1 MHPLLILVLI
11 FDMLIAV
18 SSVLNLINMMRVNLL
33 MEERR
38 AEAITVQQVR
48 VCKAAAGKGGILTSY
63 FGVYACPGEAG
74 TGEFTSTNPYGSEAA
89 VPACTTVVPMKTSG
103 VLEQCDIGAHL
114 RRRLVPLWLTAL
126 GFSVLLAAFVRA

>member
-11 FDMLIAV
+11 FDVLIAV

-33 MEERR
+33 VEERR
-38 AEAITVQQVR
+38 AEAVTVQQVR

-74 TGEFTSTNPYGSEAA
+74 TGEFTSANPYGSEAA
-89 VPACTTVVPMKTSG
+89 VPACTTVVPMKASG

>member
-11 FDMLIAV
+11 FDVLIAV

-33 MEERR
+33 VGERR
-38 AEAITVQQVR
+38 AEAITAQQVR

-63 FGVYACPGEAG
+63 FGVYVCPGEAG

-89 VPACTTVVPMKTSG
+89 VPASTTVVPLKSSG
-103 VLEQCDIGAHL
+103 VLEHCDIAAHL
-114 RRRLVPLWLTAL
+114 RRRLVPLWIMAAS
-126 GFSVLLAAFVRA
+126 FSALLAAFVRA